1 MGVSGLKSI
10 PPRLEI
16 VKTNNGIITLDDS
29 YNANPEGVKTALETL
44 KFFEGKKYIVT
55 PGIVELGFA
64 EAEKNF
70 EFGVM
75 ISKVCDGVIL
85 IGRARTLKIR
95 EGLLSEGYPTDKII
109 MVPTLEDAKK
119 EIATRL
125 QPNDVVLFEND
136 LRFLKQF

>member
-1 MGVSGLKSI
+1 LLKSI
-10 PPRLEI
+10 PHRLEL
-16 VKTNNGIITLDDS
+16 VTTSNGIITIDDS
-29 YNANPEGVKTALETL
+29 YNANPEGVKSALETL

-70 EFGVM
+70 ELGVLA
-75 ISKVCDGVIL
+75 SKVCDGVIL
-85 IGRARTLKIR
+85 IGRARALKIR

-109 MVPTLEDAKK
+109 MVNSLEDAKQ
-119 EIATRL
+119 EISSRL

-136 LRFLKQF
+136 LPDKYN